1 MIKQYPFNI
10 FGGLLALCAAATLLI
25 SCNNDKESKAQPAAA
40 VADSVSVS
48 AGDIAYFNVDEVEAN
63 YAKATDMK
71 AEFENKYQDISA
83 KLERR
88 GKSIQNEYQQLMEK
102 YQKGL
107 ILQASAEKQS
117 QDIQKKQDAFTKEY
131 SAQQEQ
137 FAEEQ
142 MVLQNNIM
150 NDIAEYVRKYNEE
163 HGYRMIIANQTALL
177 SFPVVVADPS
187 MNITQ
192 DIIEGLNK
200 EYVANK

>member
-1 MIKQYPFNI
+1 MIKKLSFLTA
-10 FGGLLALCAAATLLI
+10 LLAVSALLVSCNAGTDGKSAGAAA
-25 SCNNDKESKAQPAAA
+25 
-40 VADSVSVS
+40 ADSTAVSAPVS

-71 AEFENKYQDISA
+71 AEFENKYQDILS

-88 GKSIQNEYQQLMEK
+88 GKNIQNEYQQLMEK

-117 QDIQKKQDAFTKEY
+117 QEIQKKQDAFNKEY
-131 SAQQEQ
+131 SAQQDQ

-150 NDIAEYVRKYNEE
+150 NDIAEYVRKYNED
-163 HGYRMIIANQTALL
+163 HGYRMILANQTGLL
-177 SFPVVVADPS
+177 SFPVVLADPA

-192 DIIEGLNK
+192 DIIDGLNQ
-200 EYVANK
+200 EYVASK